1 MGFSTTAVSVLLLVA
16 MAVPGYLL
24 IKTKMLPQKAIT
36 YLSVLLLYVSQ
47 PFLSIR
53 SFLEVSYT
61 PQLAVNLAIVFGVSL
76 AGQAVIFGVM
86 WLVLRRRFDD
96 PQQTAEL
103 IRDGF
108 IGGDSYTAEPALK
121 AAVARSVSGR
131 ANRAMVLASAFGN
144 VGFFGVPVLQF
155 LFSDSD
161 AHVAIAYSAVFI
173 VTLNLMSWTVGS
185 YLLTGDKKHVSL
197 KRALINPQTV
207 TLVISLPL
215 FFAGVS
221 AGDLPDTI
229 NTVIDYL
236 ADMTAPLCM
245 IILGMRFALAPV
257 VQLFTDFRVY
267 VASFIKTLVFPL
279 LVYVVLMPF
288 QMEEMLRVSLVLL
301 SGMPAATIN
310 LNLAELYGADQKTA
324 ANSIL
329 MSTVLSIV
337 TIPLLMLLF

>member
-24 IKTKMLPQKAIT
+24 IKSKMLPQKAIT

-61 PQLAVNLAIVFGVSL
+61 LQLAVNLAIVFGVSL

-155 LFSDSD
+155 LFPD
-161 AHVAIAYSAVFI
+161 AHDAIAYSAVFI

-229 NTVIDYL
+229 NTVIGYL

>member
-1 MGFSTTAVSVLLLVA
+1 MNFSTTALSVLLLIA

-24 IKTKMLPQKAIT
+24 VKTKMLPEKAIT

-61 PQLAVNLAIVFGVSL
+61 PQLAINLAVVFGVSML
-76 AGQAVIFGVM
+76 AQGVIFGAV
-86 WLVLRRRFDD
+86 WLILRRRFDD
-96 PQQTAEL
+96 PAQSAALIAE
-103 IRDGF
+103 GY
-108 IGGDSYTAEPALK
+108 IGGNGYTSEPAL
-121 AAVARSVSGR
+121 VAEIDRCVKGR
-131 ANRAMVLASAFGN
+131 ANRAVVLASAFGN

-155 LFSDSD
+155 LFPD
-161 AHVAIAYSAVFI
+161 AHDAIAYSAVFI
-173 VTLNLMSWTVGS
+173 VSLNLMSWTVGS
-185 YLLTGDKKHVSL
+185 YVLTGDKKHVSL
-197 KRALINPQTV
+197 KRALVNPQTV

-221 AGDLPDTI
+221 ESDLPETVNTI
-229 NTVIDYL
+229 IGYL

-245 IILGMRFALAPV
+245 IILGMRFALAPL
-257 VQLFTDFRVY
+257 VQLFKDYRVY
-267 VASFIKTLVFPL
+267 IASFVKILVFPL
-279 LVYVVLMPF
+279 LVYLVLMPF
-288 QMEEMLRVSLVLL
+288 EMDEMLRVSLVLL

-310 LNLAELYGADQKTA
+310 LNLAELYGADQTTA

-337 TIPLLMLLF
+337 TIPVLMLLF

>member
-1 MGFSTTAVSVLLLVA
+1 MNFSTTALSVLLLIA

-24 IKTKMLPQKAIT
+24 VKTKMLPEKAIT

-61 PQLAVNLAIVFGVSL
+61 PQLAINLAVVFGVSML
-76 AGQAVIFGVM
+76 AQGVIFGAV
-86 WLVLRRRFDD
+86 WLILRRRFDD
-96 PQQTAEL
+96 PAQSAAFIAE
-103 IRDGF
+103 GY
-108 IGGDSYTAEPALK
+108 IGGNSYTNEPALTAEIDRCVK
-121 AAVARSVSGR
+121 GR
-131 ANRAMVLASAFGN
+131 ANRAVVLASAFGN

-155 LFSDSD
+155 LFPD
-161 AHVAIAYSAVFI
+161 AHDAIAYSAVFI
-173 VTLNLMSWTVGS
+173 VSLNLMSWTVGS
-185 YLLTGDKKHVSL
+185 YVLTGDKKHVSL
-197 KRALINPQTV
+197 KRALVNPQTV

-221 AGDLPDTI
+221 ESDLPETVNTI
-229 NTVIDYL
+229 IGYL

-245 IILGMRFALAPV
+245 IILGMRFALAPL
-257 VQLFTDFRVY
+257 VQLFKDYRVY
-267 VASFIKTLVFPL
+267 IASFVKILVFPL
-279 LVYVVLMPF
+279 MVYLVLMPF
-288 QMEEMLRVSLVLL
+288 DMDEMLRVSLVLL

-310 LNLAELYGADQKTA
+310 LNLAELYGADQTTA

-337 TIPLLMLLF
+337 TIPVLMLLF

>member
-1 MGFSTTAVSVLLLVA
+1 MAFSTTAVSVLLLVA

-24 IKTKMLPQKAIT
+24 IKSKMLPQKAIT

-61 PQLAVNLAIVFGVSL
+61 LQLAVNLAIVFGVSL

-86 WLVLRRRFDD
+86 WLILRRRFDD

-155 LFSDSD
+155 LFPD
-161 AHVAIAYSAVFI
+161 AHDAIAYSAVFI

-229 NTVIDYL
+229 NTVIGYL

>member
-76 AGQAVIFGVM
+76 AGQAVVFGVM

-155 LFSDSD
+155 LFPD
-161 AHVAIAYSAVFI
+161 AHDAIAYSAVFI

>member
-1 MGFSTTAVSVLLLVA
+1 MLIA
-16 MAVPGYLL
+16 MAVPGFLL
-24 IKTKMLPQKAIT
+24 IKTKLLPEKAIT

-61 PQLAVNLAIVFGVSL
+61 QQLAVNLAIMFAVSL
-76 AGQAVIFGVM
+76 AGQAVVFFVV
-86 WLVLRRRFDD
+86 WLILRRRFDD
-96 PQQTAEL
+96 PEQSAAL

-108 IGGDSYTAEPALK
+108 IGGNTCTKEPALN
-121 AAVARSVSGR
+121 AEIRRCVAGR
-131 ANRAMVLASAFGN
+131 ANRATVLACAFGN

-155 LFSDSD
+155 LFPD
-161 AHVAIAYSAVFI
+161 AHEAIAYSAVFI
-173 VTLNLMSWTVGS
+173 VTLNLMGWTVGS
-185 YLLTGDKKHVSL
+185 YVLTGDRRHVSL
-197 KRALINPQTV
+197 RRALINPQTV

-221 AGDLPDTI
+221 EGDLPDTI
-229 NTVIDYL
+229 NTVIGYL
-236 ADMTAPLCM
+236 ADMTAPLCI

-257 VQLFTDFRVY
+257 VQLFTDLRVY
-267 VASFIKTLVFPL
+267 ISSLVKTLVFPL
-279 LVYVVLMPF
+279 VVYLVLLPF
-288 QMEEMLRVSLVLL
+288 EGMDEMLRVSLVLL

-329 MSTVLSIV
+329 MSTVLSIL
-337 TIPLLMLLF
+337 TIPVLMLLF

>member
-24 IKTKMLPQKAIT
+24 IKSKMLPQKAIT

-61 PQLAVNLAIVFGVSL
+61 LQLAVNLAIVFGVSL
-76 AGQAVIFGVM
+76 AGQVVIFGVM

-155 LFSDSD
+155 LFPD
-161 AHVAIAYSAVFI
+161 AHDAIAYSAVFI

>member
-1 MGFSTTAVSVLLLVA
+1 MLIA
-16 MAVPGYLL
+16 MAVPGFLL
-24 IKTKMLPQKAIT
+24 IKTKLLPEKAIT

-61 PQLAVNLAIVFGVSL
+61 TQLAVNLAIMFAVSL
-76 AGQAVIFGVM
+76 AGQAVVFFVV
-86 WLVLRRRFDD
+86 WLILRRRFDD
-96 PQQTAEL
+96 PEQSAAL
-103 IRDGF
+103 MRDGF
-108 IGGDSYTAEPALK
+108 IGGNTCTKEPALN
-121 AAVARSVSGR
+121 AEIRRCVAGR
-131 ANRAMVLASAFGN
+131 ANRATVLACAFGN

-155 LFSDSD
+155 LFPD
-161 AHVAIAYSAVFI
+161 AHEAIAYSAVFI

-185 YLLTGDKKHVSL
+185 YVLTGDRRHVSL
-197 KRALINPQTV
+197 RRALINPQTV

-221 AGDLPDTI
+221 EGDLPDTI
-229 NTVIDYL
+229 NTVIGYL

-257 VQLFTDFRVY
+257 VQLFTDLRVY
-267 VASFIKTLVFPL
+267 ISSLVKTLVFPL
-279 LVYVVLMPF
+279 VVYLVLLPF
-288 QMEEMLRVSLVLL
+288 DGMDEMLRVSLVLL

-329 MSTVLSIV
+329 MSTVLSIL
-337 TIPLLMLLF
+337 TIPVLMLLF

>member
-76 AGQAVIFGVM
+76 AGQAVVFGVM

-155 LFSDSD
+155 LFPD
-161 AHVAIAYSAVFI
+161 AHDAIAYSAVFI

-229 NTVIDYL
+229 NTVIGYL

>member
-61 PQLAVNLAIVFGVSL
+61 SQLAVNLAIVFGVSL

-155 LFSDSD
+155 LFPD
-161 AHVAIAYSAVFI
+161 AHDAIAYSAVFI

-229 NTVIDYL
+229 NTVIGYL

>member
-279 LVYVVLMPF
+279 LIYVVLMPF

>member
-1 MGFSTTAVSVLLLVA
+1 MAFSTTAVSVLLLVA

-61 PQLAVNLAIVFGVSL
+61 LQLAVNLAIVFGVSL

-155 LFSDSD
+155 LFPD
-161 AHVAIAYSAVFI
+161 AHDAIAYSAVFI

-229 NTVIDYL
+229 NTVIGYL

>member
-61 PQLAVNLAIVFGVSL
+61 QQLAVNLAIVFGVSL

-155 LFSDSD
+155 LFPD
-161 AHVAIAYSAVFI
+161 AHDAIAYSAVFI

-229 NTVIDYL
+229 NTVIGYL

>member
-155 LFSDSD
+155 LFPD
-161 AHVAIAYSAVFI
+161 AHDAIAYSAVFI

-229 NTVIDYL
+229 NTIIGYL

>member
-61 PQLAVNLAIVFGVSL
+61 LQLAVNLAIVFGVSL

-155 LFSDSD
+155 LFPD
-161 AHVAIAYSAVFI
+161 AHDAIAYSAVFI

-229 NTVIDYL
+229 NTVIGYL

-267 VASFIKTLVFPL
+267 VASLIKTLVFPL

>member
-1 MGFSTTAVSVLLLVA
+1 MGFSTTAISVLLLVA

-24 IKTKMLPQKAIT
+24 IKSKMLPQKAIT

-155 LFSDSD
+155 LFPD
-161 AHVAIAYSAVFI
+161 AHDAIAYSAVFI

-229 NTVIDYL
+229 NTVIGYL

>member
-1 MGFSTTAVSVLLLVA
+1 MGFSTTAISVLLLVA

-24 IKTKMLPQKAIT
+24 IKSKMLPQKAIT

-61 PQLAVNLAIVFGVSL
+61 LQLAVNLAIVFGVSL

-155 LFSDSD
+155 LFPD
-161 AHVAIAYSAVFI
+161 AHDAIAYSAVFI

-229 NTVIDYL
+229 NTVIGYL

>member
-86 WLVLRRRFDD
+86 WLILRRRFDD

-155 LFSDSD
+155 LFPD
-161 AHVAIAYSAVFI
+161 AHDAIAYSAVFI

-229 NTVIDYL
+229 NTVIGYL

-279 LVYVVLMPF
+279 LIYVVLMPF

>member
-1 MGFSTTAVSVLLLVA
+1 MNVSTTALSVLLLIA

-24 IKTKMLPQKAIT
+24 VKTKMLPEKAIT

-61 PQLAVNLAIVFGVSL
+61 PQLAINLAVVFGVSML
-76 AGQAVIFGVM
+76 AQGVIFGAV
-86 WLVLRRRFDD
+86 WLILRRRFDD
-96 PQQTAEL
+96 PAQSAAL
-103 IRDGF
+103 IGEGY
-108 IGGDSYTAEPALK
+108 IGGNSYTSEPALTAEIDRCVK
-121 AAVARSVSGR
+121 GR
-131 ANRAMVLASAFGN
+131 ANRAVVLASAFGN

-155 LFSDSD
+155 LFPD
-161 AHVAIAYSAVFI
+161 AHDAIAYSAVFI
-173 VTLNLMSWTVGS
+173 VSLNLMSWTVGS
-185 YLLTGDKKHVSL
+185 YVLTGDKKHVSL
-197 KRALINPQTV
+197 KRALVNPQTV

-221 AGDLPDTI
+221 ESDLPETVNTI
-229 NTVIDYL
+229 IGYL

-245 IILGMRFALAPV
+245 IILGMRFALAPL
-257 VQLFTDFRVY
+257 VQLFKDYRVY
-267 VASFIKTLVFPL
+267 IASFVKILVFPL
-279 LVYVVLMPF
+279 LVYLVLMPF
-288 QMEEMLRVSLVLL
+288 EMDEMLRVSLVLL

-310 LNLAELYGADQKTA
+310 LNLAELYGADQTTA

-337 TIPLLMLLF
+337 TIPVLMLLF

>member
-1 MGFSTTAVSVLLLVA
+1 MAFSTTAVSVLLLVA

-24 IKTKMLPQKAIT
+24 IKSKMLPQKAIT

-61 PQLAVNLAIVFGVSL
+61 QQLAVNLAIVFGVSL

-155 LFSDSD
+155 LFPD
-161 AHVAIAYSAVFI
+161 AHDAIAYSAVFI

>member
-24 IKTKMLPQKAIT
+24 IKSKMLPQKAIT

-61 PQLAVNLAIVFGVSL
+61 LQLAVNLAIVFGVSL

-155 LFSDSD
+155 LFPD
-161 AHVAIAYSAVFI
+161 AHDAIAYSAVFI

>member
-61 PQLAVNLAIVFGVSL
+61 LQLAVNLAIVFGVSL

-155 LFSDSD
+155 LFPD
-161 AHVAIAYSAVFI
+161 AHDAIAYSAVFI

-229 NTVIDYL
+229 NTVIGYL

-279 LVYVVLMPF
+279 LIYVVLMPF

>member
-24 IKTKMLPQKAIT
+24 IKSKMLPQKAIT

-155 LFSDSD
+155 LFPD
-161 AHVAIAYSAVFI
+161 AHDAIAYSAVFI

-310 LNLAELYGADQKTA
+310 LNLAELYGADQKAA

>member
-61 PQLAVNLAIVFGVSL
+61 QQLAVNLAIVFGVSL

-155 LFSDSD
+155 LFPD
-161 AHVAIAYSAVFI
+161 AHDAIAYSAVFI

>member
-61 PQLAVNLAIVFGVSL
+61 LQLAVNLAIVFGVSL

-155 LFSDSD
+155 LFPD
-161 AHVAIAYSAVFI
+161 AHDAIAYSAVFI

-229 NTVIDYL
+229 NTVIGYL

-310 LNLAELYGADQKTA
+310 LNLDELYGADEKTA

>member
-1 MGFSTTAVSVLLLVA
+1 MNFSTTALSVLLLIA

-24 IKTKMLPQKAIT
+24 VKTKMLPEKAIT

-61 PQLAVNLAIVFGVSL
+61 PQLAINLAVVFGVSML
-76 AGQAVIFGVM
+76 AQGVIFGVM
-86 WLVLRRRFDD
+86 WLILRRRFDD
-96 PQQTAEL
+96 PAQSAALIAE
-103 IRDGF
+103 GY
-108 IGGDSYTAEPALK
+108 IGGNSYTNEPALTAEIDRCVK
-121 AAVARSVSGR
+121 GR
-131 ANRAMVLASAFGN
+131 ANRAVLLASAFGN

-155 LFSDSD
+155 LFPD
-161 AHVAIAYSAVFI
+161 AHDAIAYSAVFI
-173 VTLNLMSWTVGS
+173 VSLNLMGWTVGS
-185 YLLTGDKKHVSL
+185 YVLTGDKRHVSL
-197 KRALINPQTV
+197 KRALVNPQTV

-221 AGDLPDTI
+221 ESDLPETVNTI
-229 NTVIDYL
+229 IGYL

-245 IILGMRFALAPV
+245 IILGMRFALAPL
-257 VQLFTDFRVY
+257 VQLFKDYRVY
-267 VASFIKTLVFPL
+267 IASFVKILVFPL
-279 LVYVVLMPF
+279 MVYLVLMPF
-288 QMEEMLRVSLVLL
+288 EMDEMLRVSLVLL

-310 LNLAELYGADQKTA
+310 LNLAELYGADQTTA

-337 TIPLLMLLF
+337 TIPVLMLLF

>member
-1 MGFSTTAVSVLLLVA
+1 MGFSTTAISVLLLVA

-155 LFSDSD
+155 LFPD
-161 AHVAIAYSAVFI
+161 AHDAIAYSAVFI

>member
-1 MGFSTTAVSVLLLVA
+1 MNFSTTALSVLLLIA

-24 IKTKMLPQKAIT
+24 VKTKMLPEKAIT

-61 PQLAVNLAIVFGVSL
+61 PQLAINLAVVFGVSML
-76 AGQAVIFGVM
+76 AQGVIFGAV
-86 WLVLRRRFDD
+86 WLILRRRFDD
-96 PQQTAEL
+96 PAQSAAL
-103 IRDGF
+103 IGEGY
-108 IGGDSYTAEPALK
+108 IGGNSYTNEPAL
-121 AAVARSVSGR
+121 VAEIDRCVKGR
-131 ANRAMVLASAFGN
+131 ANRAVVLASAFGN

-155 LFSDSD
+155 LFPD
-161 AHVAIAYSAVFI
+161 AHDAIAYSAVFI
-173 VTLNLMSWTVGS
+173 VSLNLMSWTVGS
-185 YLLTGDKKHVSL
+185 YVLTGDKRHVSL
-197 KRALINPQTV
+197 KRALVNPQTV

-221 AGDLPDTI
+221 ESDLPETVNTI
-229 NTVIDYL
+229 IGYL

-245 IILGMRFALAPV
+245 IILGMRFALAPL
-257 VQLFTDFRVY
+257 VQLFKDYRVY
-267 VASFIKTLVFPL
+267 IASFVKILVFPL
-279 LVYVVLMPF
+279 LVYLVLMPF
-288 QMEEMLRVSLVLL
+288 EMDEMLRVSLVLL

-310 LNLAELYGADQKTA
+310 LNLAELYGADQTTA

-337 TIPLLMLLF
+337 TIPVLMLLF

>member
-16 MAVPGYLL
+16 MALPGYLL

-155 LFSDSD
+155 LFPD
-161 AHVAIAYSAVFI
+161 AHDAIAYSAVFI

-229 NTVIDYL
+229 NTVIGYL

>member
-76 AGQAVIFGVM
+76 AGQAVVFGVM

-155 LFSDSD
+155 LFPD
-161 AHVAIAYSAVFI
+161 AHDAIAYSAVFI

-185 YLLTGDKKHVSL
+185 YLLTGDKMHVSL

-229 NTVIDYL
+229 NTVIGYL

-279 LVYVVLMPF
+279 LIYVVLMPF

>member
-76 AGQAVIFGVM
+76 AGQAVVFGVM

-155 LFSDSD
+155 LFPD
-161 AHVAIAYSAVFI
+161 AHDAIAYSAVFI

-229 NTVIDYL
+229 NTVIGYL

-279 LVYVVLMPF
+279 LIYVVLMPF

>member
-1 MGFSTTAVSVLLLVA
+1 MNFSTTALSVLLLIA

-24 IKTKMLPQKAIT
+24 VKTKMLPEKAIT

-61 PQLAVNLAIVFGVSL
+61 PQLAINLAVVFGVSML
-76 AGQAVIFGVM
+76 AQGVIFGVV
-86 WLVLRRRFDD
+86 WLILRRRFDD
-96 PQQTAEL
+96 PAQSAALIAE
-103 IRDGF
+103 GY
-108 IGGDSYTAEPALK
+108 IGGNSYTSEPALIAEIDRCVK
-121 AAVARSVSGR
+121 GR
-131 ANRAMVLASAFGN
+131 ANRAVVLASAFGN

-155 LFSDSD
+155 LFPD
-161 AHVAIAYSAVFI
+161 AHDAIAYSAVFI
-173 VTLNLMSWTVGS
+173 VSLNLMSWTVGS
-185 YLLTGDKKHVSL
+185 YVLTGDKKHVSL
-197 KRALINPQTV
+197 KRALVNPQTV

-221 AGDLPDTI
+221 ESDLPETI
-229 NTVIDYL
+229 NTIIGYL

-245 IILGMRFALAPV
+245 IILGMRFALAPL
-257 VQLFTDFRVY
+257 VQLFKDYRVY
-267 VASFIKTLVFPL
+267 IASFVKILVFPL
-279 LVYVVLMPF
+279 LVYLVLMPF
-288 QMEEMLRVSLVLL
+288 EMDEMLRVSLVLL

-310 LNLAELYGADQKTA
+310 LNLAELYGADQTTA

-337 TIPLLMLLF
+337 TIPVLMLLF

>member
-1 MGFSTTAVSVLLLVA
+1 MLIA
-16 MAVPGYLL
+16 MAVPGFLL
-24 IKTKMLPQKAIT
+24 IKAKLLPEKAIT

-61 PQLAVNLAIVFGVSL
+61 LQLAVNLAIMFAVSL
-76 AGQAVIFGVM
+76 AGQAVVFFVV
-86 WLVLRRRFDD
+86 WLILRRRFDD
-96 PQQTAEL
+96 PEQSAAL

-108 IGGDSYTAEPALK
+108 IGGNTCTKEPALN
-121 AAVARSVSGR
+121 AEIRRSVAGR
-131 ANRAMVLASAFGN
+131 ANRATVLACAFGN

-155 LFSDSD
+155 LFPD
-161 AHVAIAYSAVFI
+161 AHEAIAYSAVFI
-173 VTLNLMSWTVGS
+173 VTLNLMGWTVGS
-185 YLLTGDKKHVSL
+185 YVLTGDRRHVSL
-197 KRALINPQTV
+197 RRALINPQTV

-221 AGDLPDTI
+221 EGDLPDTL
-229 NTVIDYL
+229 NTVIGYL

-257 VQLFTDFRVY
+257 MQLFTDLRVY
-267 VASFIKTLVFPL
+267 ISSLVKTLVFPL
-279 LVYVVLMPF
+279 VVYLVLLPF
-288 QMEEMLRVSLVLL
+288 EGMDEMLRVSLVLL

-329 MSTVLSIV
+329 MSTVLSIL
-337 TIPLLMLLF
+337 TIPVLMLLF